1 MLDYTPGIR
10 FRDDSG
16 RERLFELSKV
26 ASISV
31 VGPNV
36 EDPEYTD
43 LMLITLFTGKT
54 FLTKRITFERCPF
67 NDEAD

>member
-10 FRDDSG
+10 FRDYSG
-16 RERLFELSKV
+16 KERLFELSKV
-26 ASISV
+26 TSILV
-31 VGPNV
+31 AGPNI

-43 LMLITLFTGKT
+43 LMLITLHTGKT
-54 FLTKRITFERCPF
+54 FLTRCITFERCPF